1 MEIGH
6 LTEVMRRSSCE
17 ELRGMEV
24 LRDHMSG
31 NGLAVFGFCFSEAE
45 VEG

>member
-1 MEIGH
+1 MEVGH
-6 LTEVMRRSSCE
+6 LREVVRRSSCE

-31 NGLAVFGFCFSEAE
+31 NGLAFFAFCFSEAE